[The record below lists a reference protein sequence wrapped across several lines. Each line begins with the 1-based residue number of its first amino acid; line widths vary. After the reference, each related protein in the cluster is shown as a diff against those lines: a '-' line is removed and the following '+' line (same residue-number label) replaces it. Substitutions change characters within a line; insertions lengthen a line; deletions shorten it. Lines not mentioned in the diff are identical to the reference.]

1 MNVKKY
7 RAATAR
13 EALKMLKA
21 ELGDDAIVL
30 ANRAVPG
37 GVEIVAMPAEWV
49 GKFGHS
55 EARGEKAPSPPPPQS
70 EEESFTPYT
79 IPKKEPPQK
88 TIRPFVPP
96 RIITADYAARQEA
109 AGEEEARIKA
119 GLAALQ
125 KRVGSASPKADEP
138 RTAKVDGGG
147 ISATV
152 AHQIETLHEQNAILA
167 RELKEMRALIEQQL
181 AGFAWNEAIRKAP
194 GRARVL
200 GEMLD
205 AGFSPAL
212 ARAICDRIEAH
223 ADVAA
228 AREAAKA
235 RLGARLALVG
245 DDDELIAQGGVYA
258 IVGPTGVGKTT
269 TTAKIAARCVVQLGP
284 SRVAMITTDG
294 FRIGAQEQLR
304 IYGRI
309 LGVPVFAVRDANDLR
324 LTLQELVS
332 KHIVLIDTV
341 GLSQRDKAVAE
352 QIAMLSGGGIVKRLL
367 CLNAASR
374 GDTLDEVVR
383 AFGGEG
389 LAGAVI
395 TKADEAVSLAPVVD
409 VVVRHRLLV
418 HYLANG
424 QRVPEDL
431 HLPNRAY
438 LLDRAF
444 RLSRSDASPWQVGE
458 DEAALWLAQAAS
470 A

>member
-1 MNVKKY
+1 V
-7 RAATAR
+7 T
-13 EALKMLKA
+13 
-21 ELGDDAIVL
+21 
-30 ANRAVPG
+30 
-37 GVEIVAMPAEWV
+37 
-49 GKFGHS
+49 
-55 EARGEKAPSPPPPQS
+55 Q
-70 EEESFTPYT
+70 
-79 IPKKEPPQK
+79 
-88 TIRPFVPP
+88 
-96 RIITADYAARQEA
+96 
-109 AGEEEARIKA
+109 
-119 GLAALQ
+119 
-125 KRVGSASPKADEP
+125 
-138 RTAKVDGGG
+138 
-147 ISATV
+147 
-152 AHQIETLHEQNAILA
+152 QIETLHEQNALLA
-167 RELKEMRALIEQQL
+167 RELQQVRALIEQQL

-212 ARAICDRIEAH
+212 ARSICDKIEAH
-223 ADVAA
+223 AEADA

-235 RLGARLALVG
+235 RLGARLAVVG
-245 DDDELIAQGGVYA
+245 DDDELIAKGGVYA

-269 TTAKIAARCVVQLGP
+269 TTAKIAARCVVQLGAA
-284 SRVAMITTDG
+284 RVAMITTDG

-309 LGVPVFAVRDANDLR
+309 LGVPVFAVRDAQDLR
-324 LTLQELVS
+324 LTLQELAT

-341 GLSQRDKAVAE
+341 GLSQRDKAVAQ
-352 QIAMLSGGGIVKRLL
+352 QIAMLSGGGVVKRLL

-374 GDTLDEVVR
+374 GDTLDDVVR

-389 LAGAVI
+389 LAGAII
-395 TKADEAVSLAPVVD
+395 TKTDEAVSLAAALD

-418 HYLANG
+418 HYVANG

-444 RLSRSDASPWQVGE
+444 RVNRGEEAPWRVAA
-458 DEAALWLAQAAS
+458 DDAALWLAHAAS

>member
-1 MNVKKY
+1 MAVRPHEAKECDHHEREKVSSCHRARSPETGQSRTGGGRDRTREPLGARWRRDHRDARKRNRIITSPAASVKQ
-7 RAATAR
+7 
-13 EALKMLKA
+13 
-21 ELGDDAIVL
+21 
-30 ANRAVPG
+30 
-37 GVEIVAMPAEWV
+37 
-49 GKFGHS
+49 S
-55 EARGEKAPSPPPPQS
+55 SAPKP
-70 EEESFTPYT
+70 
-79 IPKKEPPQK
+79 K
-88 TIRPFVPP
+88 TIRPFEPP
-96 RIITADYAARQEA
+96 RIVTADYAARQEEVASEA
-109 AGEEEARIKA
+109 ARVKA
-119 GLAALQ
+119 GLEALQ
-125 KRVGSASPKADEP
+125 KRLGRDAGRSVAEPEPPSAAAVSP
-138 RTAKVDGGG
+138 
-147 ISATV
+147 TV
-152 AHQIETLHEQNAILA
+152 TQQIETLHEQNALLA
-167 RELKEMRALIEQQL
+167 RELQQVRALIEQQL

-212 ARAICDRIEAH
+212 ARAICDKIEAH
-223 ADVAA
+223 AEADA

-235 RLGARLALVG
+235 RLGARLAVVG
-245 DDDELIAQGGVYA
+245 DDDELIAKGGVYA

-269 TTAKIAARCVVQLGP
+269 TTAKIAARCVVQLGAA
-284 SRVAMITTDG
+284 RVAMITTDG

-309 LGVPVFAVRDANDLR
+309 LGVPVFAVRDAQDLR
-324 LTLQELVS
+324 LTLQELAT

-341 GLSQRDKAVAE
+341 GLSQRDKAVAQ
-352 QIAMLSGGGIVKRLL
+352 QIAMLSGGGVVKRLL

-374 GDTLDEVVR
+374 GDTLDDVVR

-389 LAGAVI
+389 LAGAII
-395 TKADEAVSLAPVVD
+395 TKTDEAVSLAAALD

-418 HYLANG
+418 HYVANG

-444 RLSRSDASPWQVGE
+444 RVNRGEEAPWRVAA
-458 DEAALWLAQAAS
+458 DDAALWLAHAAS

>member
-1 MNVKKY
+1 MNVKKF

-13 EALKMLKA
+13 EALKLVKA
-21 ELGDDAIVL
+21 ELGEDAIVL
-30 ANRAVPG
+30 ANRSVPG
-37 GVEIVAMPAEWV
+37 GVEIIAMPA
-49 GKFGHS
+49 S
-55 EARGEKAPSPPPPQS
+55 EIASSPPPAASVKQNS
-70 EEESFTPYT
+70 A
-79 IPKKEPPQK
+79 PKPK
-88 TIRPFVPP
+88 TIRPFEPT
-96 RIITADYAARQEA
+96 RIVTADYAARQEDVAA
-109 AGEEEARIKA
+109 AGEAARVKA
-119 GLAALQ
+119 GLEALQ
-125 KRVGSASPKADEP
+125 KRLGRDAGRSVAEPEPPSAAAVSP
-138 RTAKVDGGG
+138 
-147 ISATV
+147 TV
-152 AHQIETLHEQNAILA
+152 TQQIETLHEQNALLA
-167 RELKEMRALIEQQL
+167 RELQQVRALIEQQL

-212 ARAICDRIEAH
+212 ARAICDKIEAH
-223 ADVAA
+223 AEADA

-235 RLGARLALVG
+235 RLGARLAVVG
-245 DDDELIAQGGVYA
+245 DDDELIAKGGVYA

-269 TTAKIAARCVVQLGP
+269 TTAKIAARCVVQLGAA
-284 SRVAMITTDG
+284 RVAMITTDG

-309 LGVPVFAVRDANDLR
+309 LGVPVFAVRDAQDLR
-324 LTLQELVS
+324 LTLQELAT

-341 GLSQRDKAVAE
+341 GLSQRDKAVAQ
-352 QIAMLSGGGIVKRLL
+352 QIAMLSGGGVVKRLL

-374 GDTLDEVVR
+374 GDTLDDVVR

-389 LAGAVI
+389 LAGAII
-395 TKADEAVSLAPVVD
+395 TKTDEAVSLAAALD

-418 HYLANG
+418 HYVANG

-444 RLSRSDASPWQVGE
+444 RVNRGEEAPWRVAA
-458 DEAALWLAQAAS
+458 DDAALWLAHAAS

>member
-1 MNVKKY
+1 MNVKKF

-13 EALKMLKA
+13 EALKLVKA
-21 ELGDDAIVL
+21 ELGEDAIVL
-30 ANRAVPG
+30 ANRSVPG
-37 GVEIVAMPAEWV
+37 GVEIIAMPA
-49 GKFGHS
+49 S
-55 EARGEKAPSPPPPQS
+55 EIASSPPPAASVKQS
-70 EEESFTPYT
+70 SA
-79 IPKKEPPQK
+79 PKPK
-88 TIRPFVPP
+88 TIRPFEPP
-96 RIITADYAARQEA
+96 RIVTADYAARQEDVAA
-109 AGEEEARIKA
+109 AGEAARVKA
-119 GLAALQ
+119 GLEALQ
-125 KRVGSASPKADEP
+125 KRLGRDAGRSVAEPEPPSAAAVSP
-138 RTAKVDGGG
+138 
-147 ISATV
+147 TV
-152 AHQIETLHEQNAILA
+152 TQQIETLHEQNALLA
-167 RELKEMRALIEQQL
+167 RELQQVRALIEQQL

-212 ARAICDRIEAH
+212 ARAICDKIEAH
-223 ADVAA
+223 AEADA

-235 RLGARLALVG
+235 RLGARLAVVG
-245 DDDELIAQGGVYA
+245 DDDELIAKGGVYA

-269 TTAKIAARCVVQLGP
+269 TTAKIAARCVVQLGAA
-284 SRVAMITTDG
+284 RVAMITTDG

-309 LGVPVFAVRDANDLR
+309 LGVPVFAVRDAQDLQ
-324 LTLQELVS
+324 LTLQELAT

-341 GLSQRDKAVAE
+341 GLSQRDKAVAQ
-352 QIAMLSGGGIVKRLL
+352 QIAMLSGGGVVKRLL

-374 GDTLDEVVR
+374 GDTLDDVVR

-389 LAGAVI
+389 LAGAII
-395 TKADEAVSLAPVVD
+395 TKTDEAVSLAAALD

-418 HYLANG
+418 HYVANG

-444 RLSRSDASPWQVGE
+444 RVNRGEEAPWRVAA
-458 DEAALWLAQAAS
+458 DDAALWLAHAAS

>member
-1 MNVKKY
+1 MNVKKF

-13 EALKMLKA
+13 EALKLVKA
-21 ELGDDAIVL
+21 ELGEDAIVL
-30 ANRAVPG
+30 ANRSVPG
-37 GVEIVAMPAEWV
+37 GVEIIAMPA
-49 GKFGHS
+49 S
-55 EARGEKAPSPPPPQS
+55 EIASSPPPAASVKQS
-70 EEESFTPYT
+70 SA
-79 IPKKEPPQK
+79 PKPK
-88 TIRPFVPP
+88 TIRPFEPP
-96 RIITADYAARQEA
+96 RIVTADYAARQEEVASEA
-109 AGEEEARIKA
+109 ARVKA
-119 GLAALQ
+119 GLEALQ
-125 KRVGSASPKADEP
+125 KRLGRDAGRSVAEPEPPSAAAVSP
-138 RTAKVDGGG
+138 
-147 ISATV
+147 TV
-152 AHQIETLHEQNAILA
+152 TQQIETLHEQNALLA
-167 RELKEMRALIEQQL
+167 RELQQVRALIEQQL

-212 ARAICDRIEAH
+212 ARAICDKIEAH
-223 ADVAA
+223 AEADA

-235 RLGARLALVG
+235 RLGARLAVVG
-245 DDDELIAQGGVYA
+245 DDDELIAKGGVYA

-269 TTAKIAARCVVQLGP
+269 TTAKIAARCVVQLGAA
-284 SRVAMITTDG
+284 RVAMITTDG

-309 LGVPVFAVRDANDLR
+309 LGVPVFAVRDAQDLR
-324 LTLQELVS
+324 LTLQELAT

-341 GLSQRDKAVAE
+341 GLSQRDKAVAQ
-352 QIAMLSGGGIVKRLL
+352 QIAMLSGGGVVKRLL

-374 GDTLDEVVR
+374 GDTLDDVVR

-389 LAGAVI
+389 LAGAII
-395 TKADEAVSLAPVVD
+395 TKTDEAVSLAAALD

-418 HYLANG
+418 HYVANG

-444 RLSRSDASPWQVGE
+444 RVNRGEEAPWRVAA
-458 DEAALWLAQAAS
+458 DDAALWLAHAAS

>member
-1 MNVKKY
+1 MNVKKF

-13 EALKMLKA
+13 EALKLVKA
-21 ELGDDAIVL
+21 ELGEDAIVL
-30 ANRAVPG
+30 ANRSVPG
-37 GVEIVAMPAEWV
+37 GVEIIAMPA
-49 GKFGHS
+49 S
-55 EARGEKAPSPPPPQS
+55 EIASSPPPAASVKQS
-70 EEESFTPYT
+70 SA
-79 IPKKEPPQK
+79 PKPK
-88 TIRPFVPP
+88 TIRPFEPP
-96 RIITADYAARQEA
+96 RIVTADYAARQEDVAA
-109 AGEEEARIKA
+109 AGEAARVKA
-119 GLAALQ
+119 GLEALQ
-125 KRVGSASPKADEP
+125 KRLGRDAGRSVAEPEPPSAAAESP
-138 RTAKVDGGG
+138 
-147 ISATV
+147 TV
-152 AHQIETLHEQNAILA
+152 TQQIETLHEQNALLA
-167 RELKEMRALIEQQL
+167 RELQQVRALIEQQL

-212 ARAICDRIEAH
+212 ARAICDKIEAH
-223 ADVAA
+223 AEADA

-235 RLGARLALVG
+235 RLGARLAVVG
-245 DDDELIAQGGVYA
+245 DDDELIAKGGVYA

-269 TTAKIAARCVVQLGP
+269 TTAKIAARCVVQLGAA
-284 SRVAMITTDG
+284 RVAMITTDG

-309 LGVPVFAVRDANDLR
+309 LGVPVFAVRDAQDLR
-324 LTLQELVS
+324 LTLQELAT

-341 GLSQRDKAVAE
+341 GLSQRDKAVAQ
-352 QIAMLSGGGIVKRLL
+352 QIAMLSGGGVVKRLL

-374 GDTLDEVVR
+374 GDTLDDVVR

-389 LAGAVI
+389 LAGAII
-395 TKADEAVSLAPVVD
+395 TKTDEAVSLAAALD

-418 HYLANG
+418 HYVANG

-444 RLSRSDASPWQVGE
+444 RVNRGEEAPWRVAA
-458 DEAALWLAQAAS
+458 DDAALWLAHAAS

>member
-1 MNVKKY
+1 MNVKKF

-13 EALKMLKA
+13 EALKLVKA
-21 ELGDDAIVL
+21 ELGEDAIVL
-30 ANRAVPG
+30 ANRSVPG
-37 GVEIVAMPAEWV
+37 GVEIIAMPA
-49 GKFGHS
+49 S
-55 EARGEKAPSPPPPQS
+55 EIASSPPPAASVKQS
-70 EEESFTPYT
+70 SA
-79 IPKKEPPQK
+79 PKPK
-88 TIRPFVPP
+88 TIRPFEPP
-96 RIITADYAARQEA
+96 RIVTADYAARQEDVAA
-109 AGEEEARIKA
+109 AGEAARVKA
-119 GLAALQ
+119 GLEALQ
-125 KRVGSASPKADEP
+125 KRVGRDAGRSVAEPEPPSAAAVSP
-138 RTAKVDGGG
+138 
-147 ISATV
+147 TV
-152 AHQIETLHEQNAILA
+152 TQQIETLHEQNALLA
-167 RELKEMRALIEQQL
+167 RELQQVRALIEQQL

-212 ARAICDRIEAH
+212 ARAICDKIEAH
-223 ADVAA
+223 AEADA

-235 RLGARLALVG
+235 RLGARLAVVG
-245 DDDELIAQGGVYA
+245 DDDELIAKGGVYA

-269 TTAKIAARCVVQLGP
+269 TTAKIAARCVVQLGAA
-284 SRVAMITTDG
+284 RVAMITTDG

-309 LGVPVFAVRDANDLR
+309 LGVPVFAVRDAQDLR
-324 LTLQELVS
+324 LTLQELAT

-341 GLSQRDKAVAE
+341 GLSQRDKAVAQ
-352 QIAMLSGGGIVKRLL
+352 QIAMLSGGGVVKRLL

-374 GDTLDEVVR
+374 GDTLDDVVR

-389 LAGAVI
+389 LAGAII
-395 TKADEAVSLAPVVD
+395 TKTDEAVSLAAALD

-418 HYLANG
+418 HYVANG

-444 RLSRSDASPWQVGE
+444 RVNRGEEAPWRVAA
-458 DEAALWLAQAAS
+458 DDAALWLAHAAS

>member
-1 MNVKKY
+1 MNVKKF

-13 EALKMLKA
+13 EALKLVKA
-21 ELGDDAIVL
+21 ELGEDAIVL
-30 ANRAVPG
+30 ANRSVPG
-37 GVEIVAMPAEWV
+37 GVEIIAMPA
-49 GKFGHS
+49 S
-55 EARGEKAPSPPPPQS
+55 EIASSPPPAASVKQS
-70 EEESFTPYT
+70 SA
-79 IPKKEPPQK
+79 PKPK
-88 TIRPFVPP
+88 TIRPFEPP
-96 RIITADYAARQEA
+96 RIVTADYAARQEDVAA
-109 AGEEEARIKA
+109 AGEAARVKA
-119 GLAALQ
+119 GLEALQ
-125 KRVGSASPKADEP
+125 KRLGRDAGRSVAEPEPPSAAAVSP
-138 RTAKVDGGG
+138 
-147 ISATV
+147 TV
-152 AHQIETLHEQNAILA
+152 TQQIETLHEQNALLA
-167 RELKEMRALIEQQL
+167 RELQQVRALIEQQL

-212 ARAICDRIEAH
+212 ARAICDKIEAH
-223 ADVAA
+223 AEADA

-235 RLGARLALVG
+235 RLGARLAVVG
-245 DDDELIAQGGVYA
+245 DDDELIAKGGVYA

-269 TTAKIAARCVVQLGP
+269 TTAKIAARCVVQLGAA
-284 SRVAMITTDG
+284 RVAMITTDG

-309 LGVPVFAVRDANDLR
+309 LGVPVFAVRDAQDLR
-324 LTLQELVS
+324 LTLQELAT

-341 GLSQRDKAVAE
+341 GLSQRDKAVAQ
-352 QIAMLSGGGIVKRLL
+352 QIAMLSGGGVVKRLL

-374 GDTLDEVVR
+374 GDTLDDVVR

-389 LAGAVI
+389 LAGAII
-395 TKADEAVSLAPVVD
+395 TKTDEAVSLAAALD

-418 HYLANG
+418 HYVANG

-444 RLSRSDASPWQVGE
+444 RVNRGEEAPWRVAA
-458 DEAALWLAQAAS
+458 DDAALWLAHAAS

>member
-1 MNVKKY
+1 MNVKKF

-13 EALKMLKA
+13 EALRLVKA
-21 ELGDDAIVL
+21 ELGEDAIVL
-30 ANRAVPG
+30 ANRSVPG
-37 GVEIVAMPAEWV
+37 GVEIIAMPA
-49 GKFGHS
+49 S
-55 EARGEKAPSPPPPQS
+55 EIASSPPPAASVKQS
-70 EEESFTPYT
+70 SA
-79 IPKKEPPQK
+79 PKPK
-88 TIRPFVPP
+88 TIRPFEPP
-96 RIITADYAARQEA
+96 RIVTADYAARQEDVAA
-109 AGEEEARIKA
+109 AGEAARVKA
-119 GLAALQ
+119 GLEALQ
-125 KRVGSASPKADEP
+125 KRLGRDAGRSVAEPEPPSAAAVSP
-138 RTAKVDGGG
+138 
-147 ISATV
+147 TV
-152 AHQIETLHEQNAILA
+152 TQQIETLHEQNALLA
-167 RELKEMRALIEQQL
+167 RELQQVRALIEQQL

-212 ARAICDRIEAH
+212 ARAICDKIEAH
-223 ADVAA
+223 AEADA

-235 RLGARLALVG
+235 RLGARLAVVG
-245 DDDELIAQGGVYA
+245 DDDELIAKGGVYA

-269 TTAKIAARCVVQLGP
+269 TTAKIAARCVVQLGAA
-284 SRVAMITTDG
+284 RVAMITTDG

-309 LGVPVFAVRDANDLR
+309 LGVPVFAVRDAQDLR
-324 LTLQELVS
+324 LTLQELAT

-341 GLSQRDKAVAE
+341 GLSQRDKAVAQ
-352 QIAMLSGGGIVKRLL
+352 QIAMLSGGGVVKRLL

-374 GDTLDEVVR
+374 GDTLDDVVR

-389 LAGAVI
+389 LAGAII
-395 TKADEAVSLAPVVD
+395 TKTDEAVSLAAALD

-418 HYLANG
+418 HYVANG

-444 RLSRSDASPWQVGE
+444 RVNRGEEAPWRVAADDA
-458 DEAALWLAQAAS
+458 
-470 A
+470 

>member
-1 MNVKKY
+1 MNVKKF

-13 EALKMLKA
+13 EALKLVKA
-21 ELGDDAIVL
+21 ELGEDAIVL
-30 ANRAVPG
+30 ANRSVPG
-37 GVEIVAMPAEWV
+37 GVEIIAMPA
-49 GKFGHS
+49 S
-55 EARGEKAPSPPPPQS
+55 EIASSPPPAASVKQS
-70 EEESFTPYT
+70 SA
-79 IPKKEPPQK
+79 PKPK
-88 TIRPFVPP
+88 TIRPFEPP
-96 RIITADYAARQEA
+96 RIVTADYAARQEDVAA
-109 AGEEEARIKA
+109 AGEAARVKA
-119 GLAALQ
+119 GLEALQ
-125 KRVGSASPKADEP
+125 KRLGRDAGRSVAEPEPPSAAAVSP
-138 RTAKVDGGG
+138 
-147 ISATV
+147 TV
-152 AHQIETLHEQNAILA
+152 TQQIETLHEQNALLA
-167 RELKEMRALIEQQL
+167 RELQQVRALIEQQL

-212 ARAICDRIEAH
+212 ARAICDKIEAH
-223 ADVAA
+223 AEADA

-235 RLGARLALVG
+235 RLGARLAVVG
-245 DDDELIAQGGVYA
+245 DDDELIAKGGVYA

-269 TTAKIAARCVVQLGP
+269 TTAKIAARCVVQLGAA
-284 SRVAMITTDG
+284 RVAMITTDG

-309 LGVPVFAVRDANDLR
+309 LGVPVFAVRDAQDLR
-324 LTLQELVS
+324 LTLQELAT

-341 GLSQRDKAVAE
+341 GLSQRDKAVAQ
-352 QIAMLSGGGIVKRLL
+352 QIAMLSGGGVVKRLL

-374 GDTLDEVVR
+374 GDTLDDVVR

-389 LAGAVI
+389 LAGAII
-395 TKADEAVSLAPVVD
+395 TKTDEAVSLAAAVD

-418 HYLANG
+418 HYVANG

-444 RLSRSDASPWQVGE
+444 RVNRGEEAPWRVAA
-458 DEAALWLAQAAS
+458 DDAALWLAHAAS